1 MQNNQK
7 IVTKEQASFTELL
20 DNQEAIILDLENLH
34 YYTLN
39 AAAIVLWK
47 RLCAGAAQTATALT
61 AALSKTFGISTEQ
74 AELDTREFLS
84 QLARNGLIQF
94 VTGEPGSAASASAFV
109 LSEGLP
115 AYAPP
120 QLKVANSLTKVVLSQ
135 SQTIVSGAIT
145 GT

>member
-47 RLCAGAAQTATALT
+47 RLRAGAAQTATALT
-61 AALSKTFGISTEQ
+61 AALSKAFGISAEQ

-84 QLARNGLIQF
+84 QLSRNGLIEF
-94 VTGEPGSAASASAFV
+94 VTGEPGSASPAISFAF
-109 LSEGLP
+109 EGLP